1 MAHRPEYGPA
11 HGGPRGP
18 PVYMQRPRAPPQREA
33 QMQMQMQMQMQQAPL
48 DIHEMLKREAFDG
61 DQRHFE
67 QQRPA
72 PANTSA
78 NAVGVSDQY
87 VVLDSF
93 QKLSTSDTANGEFRW
108 NFMVQG
114 VTGFEVIGVHD
125 RVDTVIE
132 MQFSS
137 ILMPP
142 LPPLKYA
149 GAPGAPAPGAGLAL
163 LQNNNVV
170 IAPDGAAPA
179 MSFGADP
186 ATGATNTAWASSWS
200 FDPQSQLALGQFTLQ
215 VSEAGLQSISDF
227 GGARHHINYC
237 VAADGF
243 RPTAYGFTTAP
254 GPTPTGTEI
263 APLPLLANPLGWPGS
278 GWDTYVFTE
287 PLKDVH
293 GITLRFRGPDSPL
306 NFAPDCYYNV
316 ELRTDAAGNVYFA
329 VASPVALDVGD
340 RVLLRDVSTGR
351 GALDA
356 FLGAPTG
363 VVVTGAPP
371 AAAPPYN
378 AAPLGSPVP
387 PSAPAT
393 APAPPTYTYY
403 FDPCPNVAGLGLPA
417 NAVIATGVTVC
428 VIKLRMRVPVRMRRV
443 VQRLTNYKE
452 P

>member
-1 MAHRPEYGPA
+1 LHL
-11 HGGPRGP
+11 
-18 PVYMQRPRAPPQREA
+18 QSQS
-33 QMQMQMQMQMQQAPL
+33 PL

-72 PANTSA
+72 PASTSA

-137 ILMPP
+137 IFMPP

-149 GAPGAPAPGAGLAL
+149 GAPAPAPGAGLAL
-163 LQNNNVV
+163 LQNNNVLV
-170 IAPDGAAPA
+170 APAGAAPA

-227 GGARHHINYC
+227 GGARHHIN
-237 VAADGF
+237 
-243 RPTAYGFTTAP
+243 
-254 GPTPTGTEI
+254 
-263 APLPLLANPLGWPGS
+263 
-278 GWDTYVFTE
+278 
-287 PLKDVH
+287 
-293 GITLRFRGPDSPL
+293 
-306 NFAPDCYYNV
+306 
-316 ELRTDAAGNVYFA
+316 
-329 VASPVALDVGD
+329 
-340 RVLLRDVSTGR
+340 
-351 GALDA
+351 
-356 FLGAPTG
+356 
-363 VVVTGAPP
+363 
-371 AAAPPYN
+371 
-378 AAPLGSPVP
+378 
-387 PSAPAT
+387 
-393 APAPPTYTYY
+393 
-403 FDPCPNVAGLGLPA
+403 
-417 NAVIATGVTVC
+417 
-428 VIKLRMRVPVRMRRV
+428 
-443 VQRLTNYKE
+443 
-452 P
+452 